1 MRPLGRY
8 GADVCLESAVLT
20 PNVGYW
26 FLESFQ
32 NGHSEREGTA
42 LYPRLVRIRVQSQK
56 RCHFVP
62 MTYPNQGTEPEKIL
76 FCTHGVSESGHRVRK
91 DTFLYPRLV
100 LMWVQRRKIYRSV
113 PIILVSEG
121 TTPE

>member
-1 MRPLGRY
+1 MGIVKEKIPFCTHDLSESGHRVRED
-8 GADVCLESAVLT
+8 ADLH
-20 PNVGYW
+20 PW
-26 FLESFQ
+26 
-32 NGHSEREGTA
+32 
-42 LYPRLVRIRVQSQK
+42 LVRIRAQREK

-91 DTFLYPRLV
+91 DTFLHPRLV

>member
-1 MRPLGRY
+1 M
-8 GADVCLESAVLT
+8 
-20 PNVGYW
+20 GYW

-32 NGHSEREGTA
+32 NGHSERKDTV
-42 LYPRLVRIRVQSQK
+42 LYPWLVRIRAQREK
-56 RCHFVP
+56 RGYFVP
-62 MTYPNQGTEPEKIL
+62 MTYPDQGTEPEKIL
-76 FCTHGVSESGHRVRK
+76 FCTHGVSESGHSVRK

>member
-1 MRPLGRY
+1 MGIVKEKIPFCTHDLS
-8 GADVCLESAVLT
+8 ES
-20 PNVGYW
+20 
-26 FLESFQ
+26 
-32 NGHSEREGTA
+32 GHRVREDAA
-42 LYPRLVRIRVQSQK
+42 LHPRLVRIRAQREK

-62 MTYPNQGTEPEKIL
+62 MTYPDQGTEPEKIL